1 MSYKDNYEQ
10 FKEAAEEMVDKMT
23 VEERASQLKYD
34 SPAVKHLGIPAYN
47 WWNEA
52 LHGVARAGT
61 ATVFPQAIGLAAMF
75 DEDMLYKAADII
87 STEARAK
94 YNMQKSKD
102 DRDIYKGLTLWSPN
116 INIFRDPRWGRG
128 HETYGEDPYLT
139 SMLGATFV
147 KGLQGDGKYMKAA
160 ACAKHFAVHSGPEKL
175 RHEFNAVVSKKD
187 LWETYL
193 PAFEVLVKEA
203 GVEAVMGAYNR
214 TNGEPCCGSKTL
226 LKDILRDTW
235 HFKGHVVSDCW
246 AITDFHM
253 HHGVTSNAVQSA
265 ALAIKSGCDLNCGN
279 VYLHLMLALQ
289 EGLITEEDI
298 TRAAVRLYITRYK
311 LGMFADDCEYDNI
324 SYAENDSEEHNEVS
338 LETSRKS
345 MVLLKNNGILPLD
358 KKKIKNIA
366 VIGPNADSRNVLKGN
381 YNGTSSRYITNL
393 EGIRNEAGSDIRV
406 FYSEGCSL
414 YKDRVE
420 PLAQSNDR
428 IAEAVSVAEM
438 SDVVILCLGLD
449 SSIEGEQG
457 DTGNSEAA
465 GDKVDIS
472 LPKCQQKLLD
482 AVLKTN
488 KPVVAVINCGS
499 ALDLRKADENCAAV
513 VDAWYSGARGGQALA
528 EMLFGKFSPAG
539 RLPLTFYRTVEDL
552 PDFTDYSMKGR
563 TYRYFEKESLYSFGY
578 GLSYTNFEYSNL
590 RLDKDKINNGEDVC
604 ASIDVRNSGDFDSDE
619 VVEVYIRD
627 MESSVEVPKY
637 SLCGFKR
644 IYLKKN
650 EKKTVE
656 FTVKSSSMRIV
667 DEDGKRYI
675 EPGNFKLFVGGC
687 QPDKR
692 SEELLNTK
700 VNSIE
705 FEVK

>member
-75 DEDMLYKAADII
+75 DKDMLYKAADII

-139 SMLGATFV
+139 SMLGAAFV
-147 KGLQGDGKYMKAA
+147 RGLQGDGKYMKAA

-193 PAFEVLVKEA
+193 PAFEVLVNEA

-279 VYLHLMLALQ
+279 VYLHLMFALQ

-298 TRAAVRLYITRYK
+298 TRAAVRLYTTRYK

-358 KKKIKNIA
+358 KKIKNIA

-563 TYRYFEKESLYSFGY
+563 TYRYFEKEPLYSFGY

-656 FTVKSSSMRIV
+656 FTVKSNSMRIV

-705 FEVK
+705 FEVI